1 MLKLKS
7 LSALIATTVVM
18 APIVLSLRANAETN
32 IYQVRNSVV
41 ARKPSRKK
49 VVRVVRLR
57 NGDIRLPNGNVVP
70 AKRVVKL
77 RNGYRKLPKG
87 HIINQNGD
95 FFDAKDLVII
105 RNRRRRLPN
114 GIIIDLDD

>member
-18 APIVLSLRANAETN
+18 APTVLSLPANAQTN
-32 IYQVRNSVV
+32 IYRVRDRVV
-41 ARKPSRKK
+41 ATKPNRKK
-49 VVRVVRLR
+49 VVKVVRLR
-57 NGDIRLPNGNVVP
+57 NGNIRLPNGNVVP
-70 AKRVVKL
+70 ARRLVKL
-77 RNGYRKLPKG
+77 RNGYVKLPNG
-87 HIINQNGD
+87 HIVNPNGD

-105 RNRRRRLPN
+105 RNGKRRLPN